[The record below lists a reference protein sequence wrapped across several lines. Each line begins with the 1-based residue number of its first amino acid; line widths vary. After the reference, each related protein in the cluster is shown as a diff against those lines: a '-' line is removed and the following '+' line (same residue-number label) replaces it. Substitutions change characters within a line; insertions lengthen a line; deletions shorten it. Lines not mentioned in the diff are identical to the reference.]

1 MANVVTGIIGLAM
14 VIAFLGFMVVWVP
27 APPLIIIIVFVM
39 ILAAIDYVQSVR
51 AGENSID
58 R

>member
-1 MANVVTGIIGLAM
+1 MMNLITGIIGLAM
-14 VIAFLGFMVVWVP
+14 VMAFLGFMAVWVK
-27 APPLIIIIVFVM
+27 AIPLIIIIVGVM
-39 ILAAIDYVQSVR
+39 ILATIDLVQSVR